1 MIPLHPVAV
10 DDRTLRWVTD
20 TAAFEFDGAVR
31 TSPGRLGELQR
42 EGVLARV
49 RVDHG
54 GIETTLAEGLEW
66 RDLGAVV
73 RSALHAAL
81 QSPAEWAPG
90 PGAVAASAER
100 RTEAAVRAA
109 LDGDAGDLI
118 RSHAG
123 TVELIEVR
131 DGVARLRLGGSC
143 VGCPAL
149 DRTLHGHL
157 LERLQRA
164 VPQIRDV
171 RTG

>member
-20 TAAFEFDGAVR
+20 TTAFEFEGAVR

-42 EGVLARV
+42 EGVLVELRIDGMGV
-49 RVDHG
+49 
-54 GIETTLAEGLEW
+54 ETTLAEGLEW
-66 RDLGAVV
+66 REFGAAV

-81 QSPAEWAPG
+81 RSPAAWTPG
-90 PGAVAASAER
+90 RGSVTASADR
-100 RTEAAVRAA
+100 HAEAAVRAA
-109 LDGDAGDLI
+109 LVGDAGDLI